1 MRLVDLLL
9 VLLFE
14 GRTALPKSNIGT
26 TARTMSGLRRLDSAG
41 ERSHRH
47 LIDCIRSK
55 DTDALIDA
63 IDTGGEW
70 KHYLLRYPF
79 NKSLNLI
86 KPWKIP
92 LGRMT
97 IAISPDNIGLLSV
110 KNTCECSSWMG
121 KPILYVFCVI
131 LESHQNIQ
139 TLTKIYKI
147 TTPPPAPPT
156 SQYPAPSSKC
166 GECSA
171 TSAVNCR

>member
-63 IDTGGEW
+63 IDTGG
-70 KHYLLRYPF
+70 KGT
-79 NKSLNLI
+79 SL
-86 KPWKIP
+86 
-92 LGRMT
+92 
-97 IAISPDNIGLLSV
+97 
-110 KNTCECSSWMG
+110 SSITQIW
-121 KPILYVFCVI
+121 LYVTHQRNFVCIIQVI
-131 LESHQNIQ
+131 RHYHV
-139 TLTKIYKI
+139 TY
-147 TTPPPAPPT
+147 
-156 SQYPAPSSKC
+156 
-166 GECSA
+166 
-171 TSAVNCR
+171 